1 MFYNIVFKHCFTTL
15 LFSIN
20 RLLWFLTFNNVDFA
34 MKISNLLIYGVFII
48 CLLLALL
55 DKAIDNNTY
64 FMCISIM
71 ISTYIIGT
79 EIENKN
85 YEKDKSK

>member
-1 MFYNIVFKHCFTTL
+1 MFYNIVFKHCFITL

-20 RLLWFLTFNNVDFA
+20 RLLWFLTFNNIDFA
-34 MKISNLLIYGVFII
+34 MKISNLLIYGVFVI
-48 CLLLALL
+48 CLLFALL

-64 FMCISIM
+64 FVCISIM

-85 YEKDKSK
+85 YEKNKSK